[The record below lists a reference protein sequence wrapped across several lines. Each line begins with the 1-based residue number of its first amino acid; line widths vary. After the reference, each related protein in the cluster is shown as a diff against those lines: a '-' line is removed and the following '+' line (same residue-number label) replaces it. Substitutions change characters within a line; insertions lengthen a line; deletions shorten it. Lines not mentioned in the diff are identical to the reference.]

1 MENDYYE
8 VHENEFITEAERE
21 EINKE
26 TAQEQEGVSKFH
38 NLLERFWLASRREEN
53 SEGAIEDDDDLF
65 RELCE
70 MYRNKR

>member
-8 VHENEFITEAERE
+8 VHENEYITDAERE
-21 EINKE
+21 EVNKE
-26 TAQEQEGVSKFH
+26 IAREEGVSDFMK
-38 NLLERFWLASRREEN
+38 LLGRFWCASRGDEN
-53 SEGAIEDDDDLF
+53 DEGYIEDDDDLF